1 VRGNAPKGEIRREA
15 QRRYR
20 ARIRRGVMAITIDV
34 GPELIDLLC
43 RLRWLNESTV
53 EHSRAEIRDALARL
67 LADTARRS

>member
-1 VRGNAPKGEIRREA
+1 
-15 QRRYR
+15 
-20 ARIRRGVMAITIDV
+20 MAITIDV

-43 RLRWLNESTV
+43 RLRWLNGSTV